1 MEDCVFCGIVK
12 ENIPRHEI
20 WYEDENHIAFLDIY
34 PCQKGHT
41 LVIPKKHTDNIIDLS
56 EDEYTDL
63 FKAVHRVSERLKS
76 SFNSTKVSIVVDG
89 YSINHVHVH
98 LIPTN
103 KEGDLGDFPR
113 YTLADGELAKTGQ
126 ELNDF
131 KEV

>member
-1 MEDCVFCGIVK
+1 M
-12 ENIPRHEI
+12 REI
-20 WYEDENHIAFLDIY
+20 DDETIQLVVTSPPYNSSVRKDNHKYPGGNYED
-34 PCQKGHT
+34 
-41 LVIPKKHTDNIIDLS
+41 DLS